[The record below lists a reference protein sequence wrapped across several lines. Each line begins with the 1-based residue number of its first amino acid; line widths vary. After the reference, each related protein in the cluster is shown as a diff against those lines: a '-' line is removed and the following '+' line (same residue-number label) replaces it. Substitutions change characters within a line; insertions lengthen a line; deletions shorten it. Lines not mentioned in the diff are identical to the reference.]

1 MTEFQDTHDLA
12 RLESHCWTVLR
23 HAISDRDHGWR
34 LPVLATIAE
43 QGCQQRT
50 VVLRDVQP
58 EQRRF
63 AFHTDIRSAKIEQIR
78 TQPKLSVLFYDT
90 DSRAQL
96 SVFATGRIHQ
106 DDELADRIWQ
116 DESESSL
123 KTYLA
128 PDRPG
133 KAKEQRDPNLPS
145 QFVDE
150 LPTRSQLE
158 SVRPNF
164 AVISCEVQSLDL
176 LLLRSDGHI
185 RCQFQYTDSQLARA
199 RWVTP

>member
-1 MTEFQDTHDLA
+1 
-12 RLESHCWTVLR
+12 
-23 HAISDRDHGWR
+23 
-34 LPVLATIAE
+34 VLATIAE

-50 VVLRDVQP
+50 VVLRDVEP
-58 EQRRF
+58 EQRRC

-78 TQPKLSVLFYDT
+78 KQPKLSVLFYDT

-116 DESESSL
+116 NESEASL
-123 KTYLA
+123 KTYFA

-133 KAKEQRDPNLPS
+133 QAKDQQDSNLPS
-145 QFVDE
+145 QYVDE

-185 RCQFQYTDSQLARA
+185 RCQFQYTDSKLARA

>member
-1 MTEFQDTHDLA
+1 M
-12 RLESHCWTVLR
+12 LR

-34 LPVLATIAE
+34 LPVLATVAE

-50 VVLRDVQP
+50 VVLRDVEP

-78 TQPKLSVLFYDT
+78 TLPKLSVLFYDT
-90 DSRAQL
+90 ASRAQL
-96 SVFATGRIHQ
+96 SVFATGQIHQ
-106 DDELADRIWQ
+106 DDELANRIWQ
-116 DESESSL
+116 NESEASL
-123 KTYLA
+123 KTYFA
-128 PDRPG
+128 PHRPG
-133 KAKEQRDPNLPS
+133 QAKDLRVSNLPE

-158 SVRPNF
+158 SVRSNF

-176 LLLRSDGHI
+176 LLLRSDGHV
-185 RCQFQYTDSQLARA
+185 RCQFWYTDSQQARA